1 MNREGETVGIC
12 LLGSGFGGRN
22 CSERGG
28 LSREGGVSVCF
39 CWLCFLPDVI
49 TLWQQNDPPGV
60 KSPSNNRITLRV
72 RWGGLDFGG
81 FARIGRV
88 ELSVEGGMVRGLIKT
103 AGGVWQNDPP
113 GAKLPSG
120 FGGDGWVMPDGWLGG
135 KRRTKPG
142 SGLGG

>member
-1 MNREGETVGIC
+1 MLACVFTGRVC
-12 LLGSGFGGRN
+12 LR
-22 CSERGG
+22 
-28 LSREGGVSVCF
+28 
-39 CWLCFLPDVI
+39 DVI

>member
-1 MNREGETVGIC
+1 MPSGDRVTLLVQNR
-12 LLGSGFGGRN
+12 
-22 CSERGG
+22 
-28 LSREGGVSVCF
+28 
-39 CWLCFLPDVI
+39 
-49 TLWQQNDPPGV
+49 PPATE
-60 KSPSNNRITLRV
+60 SPSNNRNTLPIDRESLIFV
-72 RWGGLDFGG
+72 G